1 MVTDIASLDN
11 ASNASDPLP
20 EKRSRTFDPGI
31 ANCNQLNRV
40 SLTID
45 LVGLNPSLEGNLN
58 FNPLYNPEPIR
69 NEF

>member
-1 MVTDIASLDN
+1 MVTDIAPLDI

-20 EKRSRTFDPGI
+20 EKRSRTFDPEI
-31 ANCNQLNRV
+31 ENCIQLNRV

-45 LVGLNPSLEGNLN
+45 LVGLSPSLEGNLN
-58 FNPLYNPEPIR
+58 FNPLNNPELIR

>member
-1 MVTDIASLDN
+1 MVTEIASLDID
-11 ASNASDPLP
+11 SNASDPLP

-31 ANCNQLNRV
+31 SNCNQLNKV

-45 LVGLNPSLEGNLN
+45 LVGLSPSLEGKLN
-58 FNPLYNPEPIR
+58 FNPLCNPEPIR